1 MNMIFDLLTA
11 SEIEC
16 RVGTVKQPD
25 PKKNSPGGISLLL
38 YKDARCDMARLDKTV
53 GAMGWQ
59 RSHTRDN
66 ANCVVSIWDDEKR
79 MWVSKED
86 VGVASRTE
94 AEKGLASDS
103 FKRAC
108 VNWGIGRELYTAPFI
123 WINGDPEKLKW
134 ERFKVKAISYDE
146 NRCINALVIVDKYGN
161 EVFHTGQIEQIE
173 PDTPDE
179 EPKKPTGEPPKP
191 VKQDAPAD
199 VKKVSRIPPVKD
211 ENPVKKYIANEL
223 TFMKQMFGIPS
234 TDEMMKKFGEM
245 RKSLIEAKLI
255 EDVPSDKQ
263 TMEQAEYMIDAIYKN
278 FSPSGVK
285 VG

>member
-1 MNMIFDLLTA
+1 MELIFDLLTA

-16 RVGTVKQPD
+16 RVGTVKYPD
-25 PKKNSPGGISLLL
+25 PKKNTQGGVSLLL

-66 ANCVVSIWDDEKR
+66 ANCVVSIWDDEKK

-123 WINGDPEKLKW
+123 WISGDPDSLKW
-134 ERFKVKAISYDE
+134 ERFKVKAIGYDE
-146 NRCINALVIVDKYGN
+146 NRCINALTIIDKTGKV
-161 EVFHTGQIEQIE
+161 VFQKGKIEEIE
-173 PDTPDE
+173 PDTPDASD
-179 EPKKPTGEPPKP
+179 EPKVRIIGNQVGTVAKVEVADTLPP
-191 VKQDAPAD
+191 
-199 VKKVSRIPPVKD
+199 
-211 ENPVKKYIANEL
+211 ENQVLTFIANEVA
-223 TFMKQMFGIPS
+223 FMRQRLEIADKK
-234 TDEMMKKFGEM
+234 EMIKKFDEM
-245 RKSLIEAKLI
+245 RKSLIKAKVI
-255 EDVPSDKQ
+255 KDIPSEKM
-263 TMEQAEYMIDAIYKN
+263 TMEQAKQMIDAMYDN
-278 FSPSGVK
+278 FFTDGEKECSVS
-285 VG
+285 